1 MRDADAALFRWQLR
15 ADGSEPPPQAAAA
28 LKLQEVDEARRD
40 QLERFQKFGEP
51 YLKADGTRGNMAD
64 LIPQICEMNRQLDLK
79 LPDMTRRALVR
90 LHLAHAIES
99 KVLPL
104 TDDHWFHSLPER
116 LRNARKDFCLGF
128 RPADSRRRV
137 AWENKAGLSR
147 LCPDDARD
155 DTARL
160 SRRLVDPVLELKKT
174 VVRLHMRCSPF
185 LTTSRAT

>member
-1 MRDADAALFRWQLR
+1 
-15 ADGSEPPPQAAAA
+15 
-28 LKLQEVDEARRD
+28 
-40 QLERFQKFGEP
+40 
-51 YLKADGTRGNMAD
+51 MAD

-128 RPADSRRRV
+128 RPADS
-137 AWENKAGLSR
+137 APA
-147 LCPDDARD
+147 
-155 DTARL
+155 
-160 SRRLVDPVLELKKT
+160 RRLGEQGRPLEAVPRRCARTIRRGSRAAWLTRCSSSKKT